1 MAYKYRWLAQALDD
15 MAQELEYVSR
25 EFGLRAA
32 RKTESKV
39 REGVHQLC
47 RFPFSGVRYEDDVL
61 YNSHEVRVLHMK
73 QISVIY
79 CVEDETI
86 TLIAIWNN
94 NQNPERLNEV
104 IKSR

>member
-15 MAQELEYVSR
+15 MAQEIENVSK

-32 RKTESKV
+32 RKTEFRV
-39 REGVHQLC
+39 REGVRQLC

-61 YNSHEVRVLHMK
+61 YNSHEVRVLHLK

-94 NQNPERLNEV
+94 YQNPEKLNEV